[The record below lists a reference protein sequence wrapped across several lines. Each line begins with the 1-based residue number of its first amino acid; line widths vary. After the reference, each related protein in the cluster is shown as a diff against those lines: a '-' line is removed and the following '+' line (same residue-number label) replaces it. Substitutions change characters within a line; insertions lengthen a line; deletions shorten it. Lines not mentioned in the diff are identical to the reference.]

1 MTDLRTAAE
10 PKTDQ
15 LNFDM
20 LLGGATLTIKV
31 TEVTVSLT
39 GEQRVVIHYE
49 GENGRPYKPCKSM
62 IRVLIGVWG
71 ADGKQYVGRSMTLY
85 GDPKV
90 VFGGMT
96 VGGIRISHMSHIAA
110 PQTIALTVTR
120 SKRAPFTVKPL
131 VISGA
136 QATGPAKLT
145 REQQSTIA
153 EAAKQAGITG
163 ADVFAKFNVDRLSN
177 ILSSA
182 YGEVLAWVEAQG
194 QSATCPECTCELV
207 DGHCYNEMCPN
218 GEPPPDEI

>member
-1 MTDLRTAAE
+1 MSDLRTAAE

-31 TEVTVSLT
+31 TEVTVALT

-96 VGGIRISHMSHIAA
+96 VGGIRISHMNHIDQ

-131 VISGA
+131 KASASEPVKPATTSWRSELWA
-136 QATGPAKLT
+136 RVQA
-145 REQQSTIA
+145 
-153 EAAKQAGITG
+153 AGITAEQFQSQFG
-163 ADVFAKFNVDRLSN
+163 SLKELPQEKMEEVAIWLSDME
-177 ILSSA
+177 LS
-182 YGEVLAWVEAQG
+182 G
-194 QSATCPECTCELV
+194 
-207 DGHCYNEMCPN
+207 
-218 GEPPPDEI
+218 I